1 VRGWR
6 VPDFESEANIMDYIL
21 EVSFWSNQSGISE
34 FFPALAGLVGQIR
47 ENIFPTGQKC
57 YTGNMAG
64 QFSCLFIFRLRTE
77 PEIRGEDSSI
87 LSVFLWGRGW
97 SGRRKSNRGGR

>member
-1 VRGWR
+1 MRGWR
-6 VPDFESEANIMDYIL
+6 VPDFESEAKIMDYIL

-57 YTGNMAG
+57 YTGSMAG
-64 QFSCLFIFRLRTE
+64 PFPCLFIFNLWTE
-77 PEIRGEDSSI
+77 PEIRGEYSSI
-87 LSVFLWGRGW
+87 LSLFL
-97 SGRRKSNRGGR
+97 